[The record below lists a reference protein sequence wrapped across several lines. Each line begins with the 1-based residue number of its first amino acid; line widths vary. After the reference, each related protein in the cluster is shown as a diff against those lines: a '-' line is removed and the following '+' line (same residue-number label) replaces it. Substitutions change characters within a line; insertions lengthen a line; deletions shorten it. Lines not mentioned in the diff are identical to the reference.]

1 MWAMRDYYPS
11 FCCGYYWMWWAHYI
25 NICLWNGLHLSGL
38 GDKCLPELKGSSLTF
53 TVNLGQVAHTNLNI
67 MYRHVVL
74 RLRDAL
80 CPVTLVIAIQCVLM
94 YQERET

>member
-1 MWAMRDYYPS
+1 MSARTYGFISDIY
-11 FCCGYYWMWWAHYI
+11 GQ
-25 NICLWNGLHLSGL
+25 LRT
-38 GDKCLPELKGSSLTF
+38 SST
-53 TVNLGQVAHTNLNI
+53 HKLNI